1 MRKFFVLLG
10 IIGLALAIAYPFVVQ
25 NFGGYRIGSHEVFSP
40 GGGFK
45 SIEVELS
52 DEEDPVRILVDYH
65 SSTQVNA
72 VMASA
77 TLAMSVEREGGRVLS
92 KELEFTHSTPGEDS
106 VQSGSYVYRATGG
119 VIHPVGVETYRFS
132 FQQTA
137 EAALKPDR
145 IELIL
150 MASAIEWDP
159 RGQLLGYVLLAAGMI
174 GFVISTV
181 GRGKKK
187 NTEPPKWGRGES
199 DANE

>member
-1 MRKFFVLLG
+1 MRKLFVLVG
-10 IIGLALAIAYPFVVQ
+10 IIGLALSVGYPFVVQ
-25 NFGGYRIGSHEVFSP
+25 NFGGYSIGTHEVFSKD
-40 GGGFK
+40 GGFR
-45 SIEVELS
+45 SVDVELS
-52 DEEDPVRILVDYH
+52 DEEDPVRILVDYR

-77 TLAMSVEREGGRVLS
+77 SLSMSVERGGNEVLA
-92 KELEFTHSTPGEDS
+92 KKLEFVHSTPGEDS

-119 VIHPVGVETYRFS
+119 VIHPAGVETYRFS

-159 RGQLLGYVLLAAGMI
+159 RGQLLGYVLLAAGII

-187 NTEPPKWGRGES
+187 H
-199 DANE
+199 A

>member
-10 IIGLALAIAYPFVVQ
+10 MIGLALAIAYPFIVQ
-25 NFGGYRIGSHEVFSP
+25 NFGGYRIGSHDVYSRDT
-40 GGGFK
+40 GLNAV
-45 SIEVELS
+45 EVELS

-77 TLAMSVEREGGRVLS
+77 TLTMNVERQGGQVLT
-92 KELEFTHSTPGEDS
+92 KQLEFAHSTPGEDS

-119 VIHPVGVETYRFS
+119 VIHPVGTETYRFS

-137 EAALKPDR
+137 ETTLKPDR

-181 GRGKKK
+181 GRGKK
-187 NTEPPKWGRGES
+187 NPPEPRKWGRGEA
-199 DANE
+199 DPDE